1 MGKRMEKLKLKY
13 IKVRLRTRNCYTNL
27 NEENVTDNRQSF
39 ISGCQ
44 KIYNIL
50 LKANKTKYRTSVTNG

>member
-27 NEENVTDNRQSF
+27 NEEKFDWEGKITDNPTVTLLPVHLDPH
-39 ISGCQ
+39 
-44 KIYNIL
+44 YIL
-50 LKANKTKYRTSVTNG
+50 Q

>member
-27 NEENVTDNRQSF
+27 NEEKFDWEGKITNNPTVTPLPVHLAHQ
-39 ISGCQ
+39 
-44 KIYNIL
+44 YIL
-50 LKANKTKYRTSVTNG
+50 Q